1 MDLVLQQ
8 KLTEDQKMAMFLK
21 QNSYWYK
28 ELNRNSNYYKE
39 FVNAMKDKYHLKV
52 SDKIND
58 AIDNIDI
65 ITGILDTLK

>member
-8 KLTEDQKMAMFLK
+8 KLVEDQKMAFYLK

-28 ELNRNSNYYKE
+28 ELNRNSDYYKE
-39 FVNAMKDKYHLKV
+39 FVKAMKEKDHLKV
-52 SDKIND
+52 SDIIND
-58 AIDNIDI
+58 AIDNIDM